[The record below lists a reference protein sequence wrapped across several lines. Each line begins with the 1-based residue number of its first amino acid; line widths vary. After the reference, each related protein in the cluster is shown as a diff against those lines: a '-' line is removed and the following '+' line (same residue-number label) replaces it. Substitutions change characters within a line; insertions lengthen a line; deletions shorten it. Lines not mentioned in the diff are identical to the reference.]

1 MSQLWTNDDELFAL
15 ARAELFTS
23 VVGDI
28 MDKHNLQT
36 QFLPPNVRGM
46 TSSTVAI
53 GRAMT
58 VVEADYR
65 LAEKG
70 GATDLSAKPFGL
82 MLEALDNLQP
92 NEIYLCSGG
101 SPSYAMWGGLM
112 STRAMHLNAAGAVMY
127 GYHRDTNEILELD
140 FPVFSMGAYAQDQ
153 GPRGKVVDYR
163 VPIDLA
169 GVRIDPGD
177 IVFGDVDGVCI
188 VPRAVEEEVFTQAL
202 EKARGEQTVRKA
214 IEGGMSA
221 SEAFRTYGIM

>member
-1 MSQLWTNDDELFAL
+1 MAKLWTNDDELFAL
-15 ARAELFTS
+15 ARAELFTA

-28 MDKHNLQT
+28 MDKLDLQR
-36 QFLPPNVRGM
+36 QFLPPEIRGI
-46 TSSTVAI
+46 TPSTVAI

-70 GATDLSAKPFGL
+70 ATELSAKPFGL
-82 MLEALDNLQP
+82 MLEALDNLQR

-101 SPSYAMWGGLM
+101 SPTYAMWGGLM
-112 STRAMHLNAAGAVMY
+112 SSRAQHLQSAGAVMN
-127 GYHRDTNEILELD
+127 GFHRDTNEILELN

-177 IVFGDVDGVCI
+177 IVFGDIDGVCI
-188 VPRAVEEEVFTQAL
+188 VPQAAVEEVFVMSL

-214 IEGGMSA
+214 IEGGMSSA
-221 SEAFRTYGIM
+221 EAFRTYGIM

>member
-1 MSQLWTNDDELFAL
+1 MTNLWTNDDELFTL
-15 ARAELFTS
+15 ARVELFTA

-28 MDKHNLQT
+28 MDKLNLQT
-36 QFLPPNVRGM
+36 QFLPPEIRGI
-46 TSSTVAI
+46 TPSTVAI

-82 MLEALDNLQP
+82 MLEALDNLQR

-101 SPSYAMWGGLM
+101 SPTYAMWGGLM
-112 STRAMHLNAAGAVMY
+112 STRAQHLQSAGAVMH
-127 GYHRDTNEILELD
+127 GFHRDTNEILELD
-140 FPVFSMGAYAQDQ
+140 FPIFSMGAYAQDQ

-169 GVRIDPGD
+169 GVCIDPGD
-177 IVFGDVDGVCI
+177 IVFGDIDGVCI
-188 VPRAVEEEVFTQAL
+188 VPQAAEEEVFVKAL

-214 IEGGMSA
+214 IEDGMSA
-221 SEAFRTYGIM
+221 AEAFRTYGIM